1 MKNLLFLIV
10 TVFYICSCTS
20 KPDGYEVTID
30 LKNAKNEQ
38 IYVSERIPHPTTWY
52 TDTIQLKD
60 GKAVFKGKVTDPHW
74 VAFVVVKEDG
84 ELQGSFGMFLDN
96 SQVQVKGDY
105 NNLKQVEI
113 TGSKTND
120 EYQRIEKN
128 GAEVFRNFGRIRYER
143 SKAFKDD
150 RARYDSLTPLYQ
162 EAYNKLFDYIVS
174 LPGYAT
180 SQVAPHYVWE
190 YFAEDLV

>member
-60 GKAVFKGKVTDPHW
+60 GKAVFKGKVT
-74 VAFVVVKEDG
+74 ALGGFCSG
-84 ELQGSFGMFLDN
+84 EGRW
-96 SQVQVKGDY
+96 
-105 NNLKQVEI
+105 
-113 TGSKTND
+113 
-120 EYQRIEKN
+120 RIA
-128 GAEVFRNFGRIRYER
+128 GFFRNVLG
-143 SKAFKDD
+143 
-150 RARYDSLTPLYQ
+150 
-162 EAYNKLFDYIVS
+162 
-174 LPGYAT
+174 
-180 SQVAPHYVWE
+180 
-190 YFAEDLV
+190 

>member
-52 TDTIQLKD
+52 ADTIQLKD

-120 EYQRIEKN
+120 EYQRIRETEQKCSGISVGSGMN
-128 GAEVFRNFGRIRYER
+128 GA
-143 SKAFKDD
+143 K
-150 RARYDSLTPLYQ
+150 PL
-162 EAYNKLFDYIVS
+162 K
-174 LPGYAT
+174 T
-180 SQVAPHYVWE
+180 TAPDMIH
-190 YFAEDLV
+190 

>member
-113 TGSKTND
+113 TGSK
-120 EYQRIEKN
+120 
-128 GAEVFRNFGRIRYER
+128 
-143 SKAFKDD
+143 
-150 RARYDSLTPLYQ
+150 
-162 EAYNKLFDYIVS
+162 
-174 LPGYAT
+174 
-180 SQVAPHYVWE
+180 
-190 YFAEDLV
+190 

>member
-1 MKNLLFLIV
+1 M
-10 TVFYICSCTS
+10 
-20 KPDGYEVTID
+20 TID

-190 YFAEDLV
+190 YFAEDLDKMGKALAGFDAS

>member
-74 VAFVVVKEDG
+74 VAFVVVKG
-84 ELQGSFGMFLDN
+84 T
-96 SQVQVKGDY
+96 
-105 NNLKQVEI
+105 I
-113 TGSKTND
+113 
-120 EYQRIEKN
+120 I
-128 GAEVFRNFGRIRYER
+128 I
-143 SKAFKDD
+143 
-150 RARYDSLTPLYQ
+150 
-162 EAYNKLFDYIVS
+162 
-174 LPGYAT
+174 
-180 SQVAPHYVWE
+180 
-190 YFAEDLV
+190 